1 MEITQDDLNVIEL
14 VDLQIAMQAIE
25 NKIIVKVDQ
34 YKSGYECKECGGSGK
49 IKSTVVEGSF
59 RDCDKC
65 EGKGATL
72 HIPDNVK
79 SLPSTGVI
87 MSMGPLCQ
95 SSFLKKEMKE
105 AQTAQNKID
114 VAIDPIAWDYWKCE
128 IDRIQQQYQA
138 CMLHVGTRIV
148 FGTHTGTKIPLRGE
162 IKLTIMTEKEPLCV
176 LFGTNIEDRAILD
189 YTVENV

>member
-1 MEITQDDLNVIEL
+1 MEIVQDDLNVIEL

-34 YKSGYECKECGGSGK
+34 YKSGYECKTCSGTGK
-49 IKSTVVEGSF
+49 IKSTVVEGSM
-59 RDCDKC
+59 RDCTDC

-72 HIPDNVK
+72 HIPQNAQ

-87 MSMGPLCQ
+87 MSMGPACQ
-95 SSFLKKEMKE
+95 SQMIKKELAFAKAKRAECSGTSDWDFWNEDVKDKE
-105 AQTAQNKID
+105 EQFKE
-114 VAIDPIAWDYWKCE
+114 CL
-128 IDRIQQQYQA
+128 
-138 CMLHVGTRIV
+138 LHVGTRIV

-189 YTVENV
+189 YTVENT